1 MYEDCLDSITTK
13 INNIDLFNSV
23 TGELITFFKPE
34 EYTITTDAIANTLI
48 TTDTTANT
56 LINSVPFITFDYKNY
71 GSYIKAIDELNK
83 SIDELNKREEEKM
96 IKIVDVDVKYEKKV
110 FVDETKRDENGNY
123 SVIKKEIPVATIV
136 YFENGSVQTAYC
148 DEGDEFNLEVGI
160 SICVTRE
167 LMKRL
172 YGISGETNIYNKV
185 IRQGMKAYKTHCKFK
200 EATKKYYAEKE
211 AIEKNKKIK
220 EQKRREKRAAKKKER
235 EIEILAE
242 AIRRANADSK

>member
-13 INNIDLFNSV
+13 IDSVNLFDSI
-23 TGELITFFKPE
+23 TGELVTSFKPE
-34 EYTITTDAIANTLI
+34 GCMITTT
-48 TTDTTANT
+48 TVTDTIYPNPIVDC
-56 LINSVPFITFDYKNY
+56 LRPIYSY
-71 GSYIKAIDELNK
+71 GNGCIKFNNK
-83 SIDELNKREEEKM
+83 KEEEKM
-96 IKIVDVDVKYEKKV
+96 IKITDVDVKYEKKV

-123 SVIKKEIPVATIV
+123 SVIKKEVPVATIV

-172 YGISGETNIYNKV
+172 YGISGETNVYNKV

-200 EATKKYYAEKE
+200 EAAKKYYAEKE

-242 AIRRANADSK
+242 AIKRANADSK

>member
-1 MYEDCLDSITTK
+1 MIGDWLDCDCVTTK
-13 INNIDLFNSV
+13 IDKVNLFNSI
-23 TGELITFFKPE
+23 TGELVGSFKPE
-34 EYTITTDAIANTLI
+34 EYTITTDTPNNALI
-48 TTDTTANT
+48 
-56 LINSVPFITFDYKNY
+56 INSVPFVTFDCKNY
-71 GSYIKAIDELNK
+71 GSYSYIKELVNELNK
-83 SIDELNKREEEKM
+83 KEEEKM
-96 IKIVDVDVKYEKKV
+96 IRITDVDVKYEKKV

-123 SVIKKEIPVATIV
+123 SVIKKEVPVATIV
-136 YFENGSVQTAYC
+136 YFENSSVQTAYC
-148 DEGDEFNLEVGI
+148 DENDEFNLEVGI

-172 YGISGETNIYNKV
+172 YGVSGETNVYNKV

-235 EIEILAE
+235 EIEILTE
-242 AIRRANADSK
+242 AMRRANADSNK

>member
-1 MYEDCLDSITTK
+1 MH
-13 INNIDLFNSV
+13 
-23 TGELITFFKPE
+23 
-34 EYTITTDAIANTLI
+34 
-48 TTDTTANT
+48 
-56 LINSVPFITFDYKNY
+56 
-71 GSYIKAIDELNK
+71 
-83 SIDELNKREEEKM
+83 
-96 IKIVDVDVKYEKKV
+96 
-110 FVDETKRDENGNY
+110 ENGNY
-123 SVIKKEIPVATIV
+123 SVTKKEVPVATIV

-172 YGISGETNIYNKV
+172 YGISGETNVYNKV

-200 EATKKYYAEKE
+200 EATKKYIAEKE
-211 AIEKNKKIK
+211 AVEKNKKIK

>member
-13 INNIDLFNSV
+13 IDKVDLFNST
-23 TGELITFFKPE
+23 TGELVASFKPE
-34 EYTITTDAIANTLI
+34 ACTITTD
-48 TTDTTANT
+48 
-56 LINSVPFITFDYKNY
+56 INSVPFITFDYKNY
-71 GSYIKAIDELNK
+71 GSYIKGNYIATIDELVN
-83 SIDELNKREEEKM
+83 ELNKKEEEKM
-96 IKIVDVDVKYEKKV
+96 IKITDVDVKYEKKV

-123 SVIKKEIPVATIV
+123 SVIKKEVPVATIV

-172 YGISGETNIYNKV
+172 YGISGETNVYNKV
-185 IRQGMKAYKTHCKFK
+185 IRQGMKAYKNHCKFK

-242 AIRRANADSK
+242 AIKRANADSNK

>member
-1 MYEDCLDSITTK
+1 MKFENNLISTIENVSLLDCESGK
-13 INNIDLFNSV
+13 
-23 TGELITFFKPE
+23 LITSFTPVE
-34 EYTITTDAIANTLI
+34 CTL
-48 TTDTTANT
+48 TATDTTYPIIDCSFP
-56 LINSVPFITFDYKNY
+56 LYGY
-71 GSYIKAIDELNK
+71 GSNYEGYIKFELNDK
-83 SIDELNKREEEKM
+83 KKEDNM
-96 IKIVDVDVKYEKKV
+96 IKITDVDVKYEKKV
-110 FVDETKRDENGNY
+110 FVDDTKRDENGNY
-123 SVIKKEIPVATIV
+123 SVTKKEVPVATIV

-148 DEGDEFNLEVGI
+148 DENDEFNLEVGI

-172 YGISGETNIYNKV
+172 YGISGETNVYNKV

-200 EATKKYYAEKE
+200 ELTKKYTAEAE
-211 AIEKNKKIK
+211 AIEKNRKIK

>member
-1 MYEDCLDSITTK
+1 MEFENNLISTIENVSLLDCENGK
-13 INNIDLFNSV
+13 
-23 TGELITFFKPE
+23 LITSFTPVE
-34 EYTITTDAIANTLI
+34 CTL
-48 TTDTTANT
+48 TATDTTYPIIDCSFP
-56 LINSVPFITFDYKNY
+56 LYGY
-71 GSYIKAIDELNK
+71 GSNYEGYIKFELNDK
-83 SIDELNKREEEKM
+83 KKEDNM
-96 IKIVDVDVKYEKKV
+96 IKITDVDVKYEKKV
-110 FVDETKRDENGNY
+110 FVDETKRDGNGNY
-123 SVIKKEIPVATIV
+123 SVTKKEVPVATIV

-148 DEGDEFNLEVGI
+148 DENDEFNLEVGI

-172 YGISGETNIYNKV
+172 YGISGETNVYNKV

-200 EATKKYYAEKE
+200 ELTKKYTAEAE
-211 AIEKNKKIK
+211 AIEKNRKIK

>member
-13 INNIDLFNSV
+13 IDSANLFDSI
-23 TGELITFFKPE
+23 TGELVTSFKPE
-34 EYTITTDAIANTLI
+34 ECTITVDTALNTL
-48 TTDTTANT
+48 N
-56 LINSVPFITFDYKNY
+56 NNVPFITFDYNKYYRSYTNE
-71 GSYIKAIDELNK
+71 SYIKAIDELNK
-83 SIDELNKREEEKM
+83 RIDELNERKEEKM
-96 IKIVDVDVKYEKKV
+96 IKITDVDVKYEKKV

-123 SVIKKEIPVATIV
+123 SVIKKEVPVATIV

-172 YGISGETNIYNKV
+172 YDVSGETNAYNKV

-200 EATKKYYAEKE
+200 EAAKKYYTEKE

-242 AIRRANADSK
+242 AIKRANADSK

>member
-1 MYEDCLDSITTK
+1 MGFELGNGTCY
-13 INNIDLFNSV
+13 LFDAETGNLV
-23 TGELITFFKPE
+23 TSFP
-34 EYTITTDAIANTLI
+34 TTDM
-48 TTDTTANT
+48 TTTIGTIGT
-56 LINSVPFITFDYKNY
+56 IGT
-71 GSYIKAIDELNK
+71 IKTEK
-83 SIDELNKREEEKM
+83 EEEM
-96 IKIVDVDVKYEKKV
+96 IKITDVDVKYEKKV
-110 FVDETKRDENGNY
+110 FVDDTKRDENGNY
-123 SVIKKEIPVATIV
+123 SVIKKEVPVATIV

-148 DEGDEFNLEVGI
+148 DENDEFNLEVGI

-172 YGISGETNIYNKV
+172 YSISGETNVYNKV

-200 EATKKYYAEKE
+200 ELTKKYTAEAE
-211 AIEKNKKIK
+211 AIEKNRKIK